1 MSGKYPNTIYRVSTK
16 AIIRNKK
23 NEVLVVRENGG
34 HWGLVGGGIDHGE
47 TEHEA
52 LMRELYE
59 EALIT
64 APFTERIIGTAPV
77 FVPEYDSWLLWI
89 VYEIDIEDGFEYGP
103 GPDADELKF
112 VDPEVFRDS
121 ELMAERLTYQFCT
134 EQHNKKTAP

>member
-34 HWGLVGGGIDHGE
+34 HWSLVGGGIDHGE
-47 TEHEA
+47 TEHQA

-64 APFTERIIGTAPV
+64 APFTEKIIGIEPV
-77 FVPEYDSWLLWI
+77 FVEEYDSWLLWI
-89 VYEIDIEDGFEYGP
+89 VYEINIEDGFEYGL
-103 GPDADELKF
+103 GPDADEIKF
-112 VDPEVFRDS
+112 VDPKIFRAS
-121 ELMAERLTYQFCT
+121 KLLGERLTYAFCV
-134 EQHNKKTAP
+134 ERSR